1 MKLTWSG
8 MVYLMMV
15 CVCVC
20 VRMYVYTTYFFFF
33 TYVPSFLSPLPSSSP
48 YHIFFIHSSIN
59 RHVGCFHILAI
70 INNAAMNIGLDISF
84 LISISFSLNKYPG
97 VKLLGFMVVLFLTFD
112 EPPYCHSKC
121 LHQFTVLSTVH
132 ECSLFF
138 TILPILVISCLF
150 FFLQ

>member
-1 MKLTWSG
+1 MLSQMARSHFLWLNDIYSN
-8 MVYLMMV
+8 MHV
-15 CVCVC
+15 CVCITISLFI
-20 VRMYVYTTYFFFF
+20 RQSYLNYF
-33 TYVPSFLSPLPSSSP
+33 Y
-48 YHIFFIHSSIN
+48 
-59 RHVGCFHILAI
+59 ILAI

-132 ECSLFF
+132 EYSLFF